1 MTFSNV
7 IYVADNFNREAVV
20 SETPYEFM
28 VQFNDDAGWHDG
40 YKRKDFIIQ
49 GDDGNLIYEVLGV

>member
-1 MTFSNV
+1 MTFSNA

-28 VQFNDDAGWHDG
+28 VQFNDEAGWHDG
-40 YKRKDFIIQ
+40 YKRDDFIVQ
-49 GDDGNLIYEVLGV
+49 GDDGNLIYEIGE